1 MHLNCP
7 SKILIK
13 AKKRALSAN
22 DIDQAE
28 VFVKAINGIGDA
40 YERISGFKAADD
52 SNKYDGIAKL
62 RKKLELEKQI
72 AIESVKLKYNGDE
85 QIRKISQT
93 TFYYDKKIAEE
104 TLSVEE
110 GKNEAIRLAEL
121 KLAK

>member
-52 SNKYDGIAKL
+52 SNSKNDGIAKL
-62 RKKLELEKQI
+62 RKKLEYEKKQVALELIK
-72 AIESVKLKYNGDE
+72 
-85 QIRKISQT
+85 
-93 TFYYDKKIAEE
+93 
-104 TLSVEE
+104 VE
-110 GKNEAIRLAEL
+110 I
-121 KLAK
+121 